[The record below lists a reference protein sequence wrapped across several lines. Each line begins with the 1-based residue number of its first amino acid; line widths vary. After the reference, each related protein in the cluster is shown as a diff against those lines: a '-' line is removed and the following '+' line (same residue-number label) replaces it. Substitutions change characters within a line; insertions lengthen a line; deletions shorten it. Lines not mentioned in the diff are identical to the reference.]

1 MDHDGPDDPTQ
12 ADDAGGPHEF
22 DRIRTSPVAG
32 VQRRLGVSVPGAIGG
47 VLLIGALAFGSNL
60 GPRYEPDRVADAGR
74 SDTAVVETEP
84 TEAPDGEPEADKP
97 AAGPGETE
105 PEDVPGVDEP
115 ASEPDAK
122 EPTDA
127 PDADPTEKP
136 EPDAT
141 PKATERPEP
150 KPTERPEP
158 KPTPKPTEKPE
169 PAPTAK
175 PVLSLTLAVKEGAIF
190 IDWGTCNV
198 DGADVYKV
206 VRSTDSTVKWPAGD
220 GDELIAATEVGGSTK
235 AWDEHAAP
243 GKKAWY
249 RVFCVRKTEDG
260 YKVLAASATKSIV
273 APADKPEPTPKPTPA
288 PEPADLAIEAGTDG
302 GNVVVHWE
310 ACGGETFSH
319 YRILRKAGDDA
330 QVIAEIENAATTTY
344 VDDGLEPGTYQYAVQ
359 CKGHVGDDWFLL
371 GASGWA
377 TATVE

>member
-1 MDHDGPDDPTQ
+1 MDHEGPEEPIQADEADGPR
-12 ADDAGGPHEF
+12 EF

-32 VQRRLGVSVPGAIGG
+32 VRRRLGISVPGAIGG

-60 GPRYEPDRVADAGR
+60 GPRYEPDRVADAGGA
-74 SDTAVVETEP
+74 DTAVVETEP
-84 TEAPDGEPEADKP
+84 TKAPLGETDADEPTAGPDGI
-97 AAGPGETE
+97 
-105 PEDVPGVDEP
+105 
-115 ASEPDAK
+115 EPDAE
-122 EPTDA
+122 EPTDK
-127 PDADPTEKP
+127 PDAEEPTDKPDAPAAEPTEKP
-136 EPDAT
+136 EPDAM
-141 PKATERPEP
+141 PKAIERPEP
-150 KPTERPEP
+150 KPTDKPEP

-169 PAPTAK
+169 PEPTAK

-198 DGADVYKV
+198 DGAGVYKV

-220 GDELIAATEVGGSTK
+220 NDELIAATEVGGSTK

-260 YKVLAASATKSIV
+260 YKVLAASAAKSIV
-273 APADKPEPTPKPTPA
+273 APAEEPEPTPKPTPT
-288 PEPADLAIEAGTDG
+288 PEPADLAIEAGVDG

-319 YRILRKAGDDA
+319 YRILRRAGDDA
-330 QVIAEIENAATTTY
+330 QVIAEIENAGTTTY

-377 TATVE
+377 TVTVE